1 MTTALVI
8 ALLVISGLLFVP
20 IQVGL
25 RGRTA
30 PTRLINFHIRFAGLA
45 IPHLLS
51 RRFQKAPPRHRGTGI
66 ELILSA
72 YRTLR
77 RWEPIATP
85 LLGPPGR
92 RRGRRMFRSVTL
104 TDGAGELVVGLDDPA
119 GTGLL
124 FGVLSGLRTVADLP
138 FDIVPDFTG
147 ERFDLSGYLRIRTSL
162 ARLLMPSLLLAF
174 EPMVWSGL
182 WRVAFSQRT
191 TSEATP

>member
-1 MTTALVI
+1 MTTALVV

-25 RGRTA
+25 RGGTA
-30 PTRLINFHIRFAGLA
+30 PTRHINFDIRFAGLP

-51 RRFQKAPPRHRGTGI
+51 RRFKKAPSRRRRTGI
-66 ELILSA
+66 ERILSA
-72 YRTLR
+72 YRTVR
-77 RWEPIATP
+77 RWEPISTP

-92 RRGRRMFRSVTL
+92 RWARRMFRSATL

-119 GTGLL
+119 GTGIL
-124 FGVLSGLRTVADLP
+124 FGVLSGLRTVVDLP
-138 FDIVPDFTG
+138 FEIVPDFTG
-147 ERFDLSGYLRIRTSL
+147 ERFDLSGYLRIRTNI

-182 WRVAFSQRT
+182 WRVAFPQRT
-191 TSEATP
+191 PSEATP